1 MKKHGDGMG
10 DNTEERLEVT
20 EDEKKPDTPVVTE
33 KQTST

>member
-10 DNTEERLEVT
+10 DNTEEPLEVA